1 MLLMISDY
9 SERPLACWRGK
20 ERFEGR
26 ILDCLTVIF
35 RTSGCCWNQCL
46 MCSYRHE
53 RTTGTLSPEV
63 YEKNLLSQ
71 LAWIQEHHTPDEYE
85 MVKIFTSGSFFD
97 PREIPL
103 NIQKRIASA
112 FRGKIVIAETR
123 PEFVNEESISPFLV
137 AIDDGSWKTP
147 LFCAVGLETSD
158 DLIREKCIRKGF
170 LFSDFTKA
178 SARARASGVG
188 VKAYLLF
195 KPLFLTEKE
204 AIEDVKTSI
213 IAAMRHA
220 DLISLNPCTV
230 QNRTDLEWYWKRGAY
245 RPPYLWSVL
254 EILQDSPVH
263 LTCDPVGGGRQRG
276 AHNCGACD
284 DVIVKGIRDYS
295 LTADR
300 DLITSLLETEC
311 ICKEE
316 WHYTLDQE
324 MPFCM
329 PLTS

>member
-1 MLLMISDY
+1 MVLMISDFR
-9 SERPLACWRGK
+9 ECPLACWGGK

-26 ILDCLTVIF
+26 ILECLTIIF
-35 RTSGCCWNQCL
+35 KTSGCCWNQCL

-53 RTTGTLSPEV
+53 RYSRELSQGS

-71 LAWIQEHHTPDEYE
+71 LAWILEHHKPDDYQ

-97 PREIPL
+97 PREIPPGV
-103 NIQKRIASA
+103 RMRVASA
-112 FRGKIVIAETR
+112 FCGKIVIAETR
-123 PEFVNEESISPFLV
+123 PEFVHEESVVPFL
-137 AIDDGSWKTP
+137 AEIDNGTWKTP
-147 LFCAVGLETSD
+147 LFCAIGLETSD
-158 DLIREKCIRKGF
+158 DGIREKCIRKGF
-170 LFSDFTKA
+170 CFSDFCDA
-178 SARARASGVG
+178 AGRARKSGAG

-204 AIEDVKTSI
+204 AIDDMKTSI
-213 IAAMRHA
+213 PAAARYA

-254 EILQDSPVH
+254 EILRDSPVH

-276 AHNCGACD
+276 AHNCRTCD
-284 DVIVKGIRDYS
+284 DGILKGIRDYS

-300 DLITSLLETEC
+300 DLIASLLETEC
-311 ICKEE
+311 TCKNE
-316 WHYTLDQE
+316 WQSVLE
-324 MPFCM
+324 LEKPFCM
-329 PLTS
+329 PFTG